1 MDDETGAAPEP
12 SATRHAQAPVRPRAT
27 AAAAAA
33 TAAAAARQPSGDQA
47 PAPAAK
53 PAPERTVPPRPAPPT
68 FGPVQTNAPCPP
80 LQAITY
86 AGCRPI
92 GPVITLGPTTPHG

>member
-1 MDDETGAAPEP
+1 MGDGTGAAPEP
-12 SATRHAQAPVRPRAT
+12 SVTGHAQAPARPRAT
-27 AAAAAA
+27 AAA

-53 PAPERTVPPRPAPPT
+53 PAPDRTVPPRPAPPT